1 MAVKTKY
8 ALKQYDLTKGQS
20 SPRGPARPQN
30 MLPRSLRELRYEA
43 DVLTSRPSLTSFA
56 GTYSAESDMSADS
69 LSDGD
74 YLSGDVT
81 NICSDGRR
89 VFGQITLSEGSSEEP
104 SPGLGSNSYVVEMV
118 KVGSSYA
125 WKKTSIPAPVAA
137 TPIASFGP
145 YSAASF
151 GSGVGTQLL
160 LTNWGPTATDDTP
173 LFHTLEGGN
182 SVGDPMALRKT
193 SLLTRFPNL
202 GITRAVGGG
211 YCVAFDTVALCFR
224 LIYVDGAKISTWRLR
239 GSTASTPTT
248 YDPLSWDA
256 RIINS
261 KLYLV
266 TASLVGGTSSNDRD
280 HFVYTVPSSGSG
292 TYSSTSVDLACDA
305 TTNST
310 VAAKANVKIAIS
322 SQSSPQ
328 TIRYAD
334 LSDDAGGAIV
344 RAVRIHAT
352 SVAVD
357 TTVTATLSD
366 DYGRAITCNGNLI
379 IVETSASSASEFT
392 TANIAVAII
401 PKRYSSTTSF
411 FVLSSG
417 VLTNVSG
424 WGATGDRTWGYGD
437 DEYVL
442 DTNLN
447 SHVSSE
453 GLVCVGNS
461 IYRCV
466 QKTAQ
471 SAGVA
476 YVDVQHICKVKDIDT
491 NGSLHGDLTS
501 TTGGRYANSLSHWVS
516 ERYVALATGG
526 GEQAFAV
533 ANISS
538 GDGTDPGGTTDDDV
552 WASGIESNERTVVFD
567 VYATQA
573 TAAEI
578 APGVTSL
585 CNGWSTSTS
594 GDESISCAF
603 ERPIIT
609 GKTNSTYTRPAAL
622 DWSTGAA
629 TYRAVAVCSVGGV
642 ESFVASPP
650 YETTVTANYDAIITI
665 KINARASKVKKIRL
679 YRNKSP
685 MPAGDYQFVGETSA
699 PTGATTTVTITDNR
713 LTFESS
719 ALVAS
724 WRPFDPTNGGV
735 SLQGIAPAGLRDIA
749 QAGGRTYVAT
759 SSYVIPCQE
768 PQGDDQLP
776 TPLVDVLVQSPSRLG
791 AIKHISALADMI
803 IVSTENA
810 ILGLAGDPPNMLGQ
824 GSAQVPVIISEST
837 GCNGKPVET
846 PAGLFVPRERGI
858 TLVDR
863 SRNAQ
868 EVFTAVSGDEAGA
881 IRSLSGAC
889 AYSVANDEAY
899 FKSAGMWL
907 VLNVKSGR
915 WTEWT
920 SGISGSTSVA
930 TANRGPND
938 SAIIFSPESGNGGIA
953 TEDST
958 SYVAPT
964 VYLGWDSFPD
974 RFSECKIGRIMV
986 DGYRSDTNDV
996 VGVSIQSAYDLDS
1009 TLTDPVAYDVPVVGA
1024 TGPDNQGFRVQI
1036 APARGACSSY
1046 RAVLAF
1052 TPATATTKLNI
1063 ETIAVDVLESVK
1075 RNVAGTEPS

>member
-20 SPRGPARPQN
+20 SPRGPARPQG
-30 MLPRSLRELRYEA
+30 MLPRALRELRYEA
-43 DVLTSRPSLTSFA
+43 DVLTSRPTLTSFA
-56 GTYSAESDMSADS
+56 GTYSAENDLSADS

-104 SPGLGSNSYVVEMV
+104 QPGLGSNSYVVEMV

-137 TPIASFGP
+137 APIASFGP

-151 GSGVGTQLL
+151 GSGAGSQLL
-160 LTNWGPTATDDTP
+160 FTNWGPTASDDTP
-173 LFHTLEGGN
+173 MFHTLEGGN
-182 SVGDPMALRKT
+182 SVGDPMAMRKT

-202 GITRAVGGG
+202 GVTRAVGNG
-211 YCVAFDTVALCFR
+211 YCVAYDTVALCFR
-224 LIYVDGAKISTWRLR
+224 LIYLDGVKISTWRLR
-239 GSTASTPTT
+239 GTSTATPTA
-248 YDPLSWDA
+248 YDATGWDA
-256 RIINS
+256 RIVNS

-266 TASLVGGTSSNDRD
+266 TSSVVGASSSQDRD
-280 HFVYTVPSSGSG
+280 HYVYTVPSPSTG
-292 TYSSTSVDLACDA
+292 TYGTTSVDLAA
-305 TTNST
+305 TATSNAT
-310 VAAKANVKIAIS
+310 VATKNNVKIAIS
-322 SQSSPQ
+322 SQSSP
-328 TIRYAD
+328 TSIRYAD
-334 LSDDAGGAIV
+334 LSDDSGGAII
-344 RAVRIHAT
+344 RSVRIHAT

-357 TTVTATLSD
+357 TTVTATVSD

-379 IVETSASSASEFT
+379 IVETSASSADEFT
-392 TANIAVAII
+392 SANILIAIV
-401 PKRYSSTTSF
+401 PKRYSSTTRF

-417 VLTNVSG
+417 VLTEVSG
-424 WGATGDRTWGYGD
+424 WAATGDRTWGYNAAG

-461 IYRCV
+461 IYRCI

-491 NGSLHGDLTS
+491 NGSMHGDLTS
-501 TTGGRYANSLSHWVS
+501 AIGGRYANSLSHWVS
-516 ERYVALATGG
+516 ERYVALAVGG

-533 ANISS
+533 TNK
-538 GDGTDPGGTTDDDV
+538 GTDMTPV
-552 WASGIESNERTVVFD
+552 NLAASGIESNERTVVFD

-573 TAAEI
+573 TAVEI

-594 GDESISCAF
+594 GDESVSCAF

-609 GKTNSTYTRPAAL
+609 GGVNSAARGAAL
-622 DWSTGAA
+622 DWADGNV

-650 YETTVTANYDAIITI
+650 FEVDVDPGFDLVVTI
-665 KINARASKVKKIRL
+665 KINARASKVRKIRL
-679 YRNKSP
+679 YRNSSP
-685 MPAGDYQFVGETSA
+685 MPAGDYQFVGETDA
-699 PTGATTTVTITDNR
+699 PTGSVSSVTITDNR

-719 ALVAS
+719 PTVAE
-724 WRPFDPTNGGV
+724 WRPFDPTGGGV
-735 SLQGIAPAGLRDIA
+735 TLQGIAPAGLRDIA

-776 TPLVDVLVQSPSRLG
+776 TPMVDILVQSPSRLG
-791 AIKHISALADMI
+791 AIKHINALADML

-810 ILGLAGDPPNMLGQ
+810 IVGLAGDPPNSLGQ
-824 GSAQVPVIISEST
+824 GALQVPVIISENT
-837 GCNGKPVET
+837 GCNGKPIET

-868 EVFTAVSGDEAGA
+868 EVFTAVSGDDGGA
-881 IRSLSGAC
+881 IRTLSGAC

-899 FKSAGMWL
+899 FKAGGKWL

-915 WTEWT
+915 WTEWNY
-920 SGISGSTSVA
+920 GISGSTSVA

-938 SAIIFSPESGNGGIA
+938 SAIVFSPEGGNGGIA
-953 TEDST
+953 TEDSA
-958 SYVAPT
+958 SYASPS

-974 RFSECKIGRIMV
+974 RFSECKVGRIMV
-986 DGYRSDTNDV
+986 DGYRSDTNDAV
-996 VGVSIQSAYDLDS
+996 EVSIQSAYDLDAA
-1009 TLTDPVAYDVPVVGA
+1009 LTDPVLYTVPVVGA
-1024 TGPDNQGFRVQI
+1024 AGPDNQGFRVQI
-1036 APARGACSSY
+1036 APARAACSSY
-1046 RAVLAF
+1046 RAVLVF
-1052 TPATATTKLNI
+1052 TPDTATTKLNI